1 MLCVSPQYRPG
12 EGDPTD
18 VSDCQHLHRRVSA
31 AAAPPAAVDP
41 QTRPVR
47 PLPLHRPHLH
57 RRKPDVRPH
66 GPPPQGAGEKVCV
79 WCKRVS
85 E

>member
-1 MLCVSPQYRPG
+1 MCYCVFCVCPQDRPG
-12 EGDPTD
+12 EGNPAD
-18 VSDCQHLHRRVSA
+18 VSCCQHLHRRVCA
-31 AAAPPAAVDP
+31 AAAGPAAVDP

-66 GPPPQGAGEKVCV
+66 GSPPQGAGERARLV
-79 WCKRVS
+79 
-85 E
+85 